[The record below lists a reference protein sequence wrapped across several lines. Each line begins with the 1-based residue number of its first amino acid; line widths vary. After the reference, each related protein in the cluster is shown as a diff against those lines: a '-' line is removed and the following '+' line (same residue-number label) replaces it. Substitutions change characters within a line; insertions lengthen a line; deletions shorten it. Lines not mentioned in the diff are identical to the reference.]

1 MDGLTAS
8 MQRETRSSL
17 RAFTLIEAVCVLV
30 IMAAL
35 VGVAAPRYAA
45 SLERYRLDLA
55 ARRIVS
61 DLAYAKT
68 HARRTST
75 TVKLTFDTSTDRVL
89 GTGLPQPGKPGESYS
104 LSLGDDPF
112 LVGFSGVDL
121 GGDVAIVFNGYGD
134 PDSGGQIK
142 LIAGSRELII
152 DVDPTTGQGVIQ

>member
-30 IMAAL
+30 ILAAL

-45 SLERYRLDLA
+45 SLDRYRVDLA
-55 ARRIVS
+55 ARRVVT
-61 DLAYAKT
+61 DLEFART

-75 TVKLTFDTSTDRVL
+75 TVKLTFDTSIHHII
-89 GTGLPQPGKPGESYS
+89 GTGLPDPDHRGEGYE
-104 LSLGDDPF
+104 LCLEEEPY
-112 LVGFSGVDL
+112 LVTFSGVDL
-121 GGDVAIVFNGYGD
+121 GGDAAIVFNGYGD

-142 LIAGSRELII
+142 LRSGGRVVVI
-152 DVDPTTGQGVIQ
+152 DVDATTGKGVIQ